1 MTAALLLTQNKG
13 GINRQQVVGSPPA
26 ASLYEL
32 LNGYL
37 YNGQRYVSR
46 QGTRATHDLPAALT
60 KGLCAFNGG
69 FVVFSTALQTVPS
82 GVTCEVLIH
91 PSIEGLSLRTIH
103 FAGPFLR
110 FLYVVA
116 EFSNGDVFHYW
127 LQRQSDWSA
136 NTMYQLGDLVE
147 PTIPNGFIYQ
157 ALRLGAPNPLWAPDA
172 PRTIG
177 NIVEPTTADG
187 YYYTVVDTDG
197 ATPRSGSTEPVWN
210 AEDGAFTYED
220 VDTATP
226 TDPGTGP
233 TTPPSTPIPDVSD
246 RYSNPGGSR
255 PSGSTGGQIEP

>member
-1 MTAALLLTQNKG
+1 MTQALLLTKSKG

-46 QGTRATHDLPAALT
+46 QGTRATHDLPVGLT
-60 KGLCAFNGG
+60 KGLCAFNGE
-69 FVVFSTALQTVPS
+69 FVVFSTALQTVPP

-91 PSIEGLSLRTIH
+91 PTIEGLLLREIH

-127 LQRQSDWSA
+127 LQRQSDWAA
-136 NTMYQLGDLVE
+136 NTIYQLGDLVE
-147 PTIPNGFIYQ
+147 PTTPNGFIYQ
-157 ALRLGAPNPLWAPDA
+157 ALRLGAPNPLWSPDA
-172 PRTIG
+172 PRANG
-177 NIVEPTTADG
+177 NIVEPTVADG

-197 ATPRSGSTEPVWN
+197 TNPRSGATEPTWN
-210 AEDGAFTYED
+210 AADGAFTFED
-220 VDTATP
+220 VDTANP
-226 TDPGTGP
+226 SSGGTGP
-233 TTPPSTPIPDVSD
+233 VTPPSTPVPDVSD
-246 RYSNPGGSR
+246 RYNNPGGSR
-255 PSGSTGGQIEP
+255 PTGPGSQIEQ